1 MSLVYDEGIYIH
13 SVVYWCHWYM
23 MGEYIYTFSGL
34 LVSLVYDEGIYIHSV
49 VYWCH
54 WYMMGGKNIYIYI
67 YIQWFTGVTGI

>member
-1 MSLVYDEGIYIH
+1 
-13 SVVYWCHWYM
+13 M

-54 WYMMGGKNIYIYI
+54 WYMMREYI